1 MWNGKLKA
9 ITFSYDDGIT
19 QDKRLVKLLN
29 RYDLRATFN
38 LNTEK
43 LGTAHA
49 LWLYDRVTV
58 AHCKFRPEE
67 VRAVYEGHEIAGHT
81 LGHHRLTQIED
92 DAEVIRQVEEDR
104 VRLSELAG
112 YEVEGFAYPCG
123 GINYDDR
130 VSDLIRNHTGVRYA
144 RTTVCNDGYDPQTD
158 LFQFHPTVY
167 HLHFDKLFSHAEE
180 FLEMKPTSPKL
191 FYVWGHSYEFDMDDT
206 WDRFEEFCRLI
217 SGKNDIFYGTNKE
230 VLL

>member
-1 MWNGKLKA
+1 MWNGKQKA

-29 RYDLRATFN
+29 RYDLKATFN

-67 VRAVYEGHEIAGHT
+67 IRAVYEGHEIAGHT
-81 LGHHRLTQIED
+81 LGHPRLTMIED

-104 VRLSELAG
+104 IVLSDIAGKFYRYNPLACQQMDFYQIVKIFG
-112 YEVEGFAYPCG
+112 SYY
-123 GINYDDR
+123 
-130 VSDLIRNHTGVRYA
+130 
-144 RTTVCNDGYDPQTD
+144 
-158 LFQFHPTVY
+158 Y
-167 HLHFDKLFSHAEE
+167 HQKAHLNPL
-180 FLEMKPTSPKL
+180 
-191 FYVWGHSYEFDMDDT
+191 
-206 WDRFEEFCRLI
+206 
-217 SGKNDIFYGTNKE
+217 N
-230 VLL
+230 LLSF

>member
-1 MWNGKLKA
+1 MWNGKQKA

-29 RYDLRATFN
+29 RYDLKATFN

-43 LGTAHA
+43 LGEKHA

-81 LGHHRLTQIED
+81 LRHPLLPSIED
-92 DAEVIRQVEEDR
+92 DAEIIRQVEEDR
-104 VRLSELAG
+104 MRLSEIAG
-112 YEVEGFAYPCG
+112 YEVLGFAYPCG
-123 GINYDDR
+123 GKNYDDR

-144 RTTVCNDGYDPQTD
+144 RTTVCNDGFDPQED

-167 HLHFDKLFSHAEE
+167 HLHFDKLFALAEE

-191 FYVWGHSYEFDMDDT
+191 FYIWGHSYEFDIDDT

-217 SGKNDIFYGTNKE
+217 SGKDDIFYGTNQE
-230 VLL
+230 TLL